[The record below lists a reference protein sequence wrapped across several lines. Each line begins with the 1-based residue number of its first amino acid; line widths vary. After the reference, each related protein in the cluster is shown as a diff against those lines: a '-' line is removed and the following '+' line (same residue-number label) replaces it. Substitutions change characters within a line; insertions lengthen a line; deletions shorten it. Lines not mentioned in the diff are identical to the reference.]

1 MRAPSQRKIWTGWQC
16 TMILGTMMQ
25 NISKPSKFDDL
36 EDVLG
41 FLRRPQLFE
50 IRKVHQS
57 LWVRGRCEKED
68 SARHRE
74 PEHDLLFE
82 DRGSARN
89 NLMHFH
95 NRRKIKQNVLR
106 TSAFGQRLL
115 KSISRFSR
123 PPKHVEKCAFQDI
136 AKPTWIFT
144 RALLSHRKWDA
155 PPLSISNRLL
165 CSLNSNLP
173 NLSGS

>member
-1 MRAPSQRKIWTGWQC
+1 
-16 TMILGTMMQ
+16 MMQ

-50 IRKVHQS
+50 IKRGASEPLSQRKM
-57 LWVRGRCEKED
+57 WKGRQCTP
-68 SARHRE
+68 HRE
-74 PEHDLLFE
+74 PEHDLVFE
-82 DRGSARN
+82 DRGSTRN

-123 PPKHVEKCAFQDI
+123 PPKYVQRIELFKI
-136 AKPTWIFT
+136 AKPTWISFEPQTVRGTPNINIQSVALQLEFQFT
-144 RALLSHRKWDA
+144 NFKCLS
-155 PPLSISNRLL
+155 LS
-165 CSLNSNLP
+165 
-173 NLSGS
+173 

>member
-1 MRAPSQRKIWTGWQC
+1 
-16 TMILGTMMQ
+16 MQ

-41 FLRRPQLFE
+41 FLRLFE

-74 PEHDLLFE
+74 PQHDLLFE
-82 DRGSARN
+82 DRCTARN

-136 AKPTWIFT
+136 AKPTWISFEPQTVRRTPNINIQSVTLQLEFQFT
-144 RALLSHRKWDA
+144 NFKWKLKESLTKCTALSKKFF
-155 PPLSISNRLL
+155 I
-165 CSLNSNLP
+165 
-173 NLSGS
+173 